1 MNDLK
6 WSVQLCFVSTSSTV
20 FKHVR
25 SYCGELNVN
34 LVLLSLV
41 HLYLCHLFL
50 SINGLLFVTIQ
61 WLCVEFVIF
70 VFSYK
75 LCTHGNNIYLV

>member
-6 WSVQLCFVSTSSTV
+6 WSVVLCFVSTSSTV
-20 FKHVR
+20 CIHVR

-41 HLYLCHLFL
+41 HLCHLSL
-50 SINGLLFVTIQ
+50 NGVLFVAM
-61 WLCVEFVIF
+61 E
-70 VFSYK
+70 
-75 LCTHGNNIYLV
+75 